1 MLCSSHSQ
9 FLYDKYHEPH
19 RHRSLSERWS
29 FNHQEIIMCDKIIK
43 LANLKIKGRIEQQ
56 TRVYSTKGISP
67 TLNSAMGH
75 GGNCI
80 PLFLIMITGGK
91 RMKSLLLS
99 WKVKPDVGGQVLDI
113 YNQAV
118 MQGISPTIKT
128 TIDTA
133 NMTFVTIMNKEI
145 IHTAPNGKRY
155 SIQIRKYTPRDCF
168 RLMGLHEADIDKLL
182 SKEKTGQLIISKS
195 KLYALA
201 GNSIVTNCLTAMF
214 EELIFPSGNHYHDKT
229 GQLSLF

>member
-1 MLCSSHSQ
+1 MLCNSHSQ

-43 LANLKIKGRIEQQ
+43 LANLQIKGRIEQQ

-67 TLNSAMGH
+67 TLNSA
-75 GGNCI
+75 I
-80 PLFLIMITGGK
+80 D
-91 RMKSLLLS
+91 KS
-99 WKVKPDVGGQVLDI
+99 
-113 YNQAV
+113 
-118 MQGISPTIKT
+118 
-128 TIDTA
+128 

-145 IHTAPNGKRY
+145 IHTAPNGKKY

-168 RLMGLHEADIDKLL
+168 RLMGVHESDIDKLL
-182 SKEKTGQLIISKS
+182 SKEKSGQLIISKS

>member
-1 MLCSSHSQ
+1 M
-9 FLYDKYHEPH
+9 Y
-19 RHRSLSERWS
+19 
-29 FNHQEIIMCDKIIK
+29 DKIIK
-43 LANLKIKGRIEQQ
+43 LANLQIKGRIEQQ

-80 PLFLIMITGGK
+80 PLFLIVRGDMITGGK

-99 WKVKPDVGGQVLDI
+99 GKVKPDVGGQVLDI
-113 YNQAV
+113 YNQSV

-128 TIDTA
+128 TIDTS

-145 IHTAPNGKRY
+145 IHTAPNGKKY

-168 RLMGLHEADIDKLL
+168 RLMGVHEADIDKLL
-182 SKEKTGQLIISKS
+182 SKEKSGQLIICKS

-214 EELIFPSGNHYHDKT
+214 EELIYPSGNHYHDKT

>member
-1 MLCSSHSQ
+1 
-9 FLYDKYHEPH
+9 
-19 RHRSLSERWS
+19 
-29 FNHQEIIMCDKIIK
+29 MCDKIIK
-43 LANLKIKGRIEQQ
+43 LANLQIKGRIEQQ

-80 PLFLIMITGGK
+80 PLFLIVKDDMITGGK
-91 RMKSLLLS
+91 RMKSLLIS
-99 WKVKPDVGGQVLDI
+99 GKVKPDVGGQVLDI

-118 MQGISPTIKT
+118 TQGISPTIKT

-145 IHTAPNGKRY
+145 IHTAPNGKKY

-168 RLMGLHEADIDKLL
+168 RLMGVHEADIDKLL
-182 SKEKTGQLIISKS
+182 SKEKSGQLIISKS

>member
-1 MLCSSHSQ
+1 
-9 FLYDKYHEPH
+9 
-19 RHRSLSERWS
+19 
-29 FNHQEIIMCDKIIK
+29 
-43 LANLKIKGRIEQQ
+43 
-56 TRVYSTKGISP
+56 
-67 TLNSAMGH
+67 
-75 GGNCI
+75 
-80 PLFLIMITGGK
+80 
-91 RMKSLLLS
+91 MKSLLLS
-99 WKVKPDVGGQVLDI
+99 GKVKPDVGGQVLDI
-113 YNQAV
+113 YNQVV

-128 TIDTA
+128 TIDTS

-145 IHTAPNGKRY
+145 IHTAPNGKKY

-168 RLMGLHEADIDKLL
+168 RLMGVHEADIDKLL
-182 SKEKTGQLIISKS
+182 SKEKTGQLIICKS

>member
-1 MLCSSHSQ
+1 
-9 FLYDKYHEPH
+9 
-19 RHRSLSERWS
+19 
-29 FNHQEIIMCDKIIK
+29 
-43 LANLKIKGRIEQQ
+43 
-56 TRVYSTKGISP
+56 
-67 TLNSAMGH
+67 
-75 GGNCI
+75 
-80 PLFLIMITGGK
+80 MITGGK

-99 WKVKPDVGGQVLDI
+99 GKVKPDVGGQVLDI
-113 YNQAV
+113 YNQSV
-118 MQGISPTIKT
+118 LQGISPTIKT

-133 NMTFVTIMNKEI
+133 NMTFVTIMEKEI

-155 SIQIRKYTPRDCF
+155 SIKIRKYTPRDCF
-168 RLMGLHEADIDKLL
+168 RLMGVHEADIDKLL
-182 SKEKTGQLIISKS
+182 SKEKYGQLIISKS

>member
-1 MLCSSHSQ
+1 
-9 FLYDKYHEPH
+9 
-19 RHRSLSERWS
+19 
-29 FNHQEIIMCDKIIK
+29 
-43 LANLKIKGRIEQQ
+43 
-56 TRVYSTKGISP
+56 
-67 TLNSAMGH
+67 
-75 GGNCI
+75 
-80 PLFLIMITGGK
+80 MITGGK

-99 WKVKPDVGGQVLDI
+99 GKVKPDVGGQVLDI

-145 IHTAPNGKRY
+145 IHTAPNGKKY

-168 RLMGLHEADIDKLL
+168 RLMGVHEADIDKLL
-182 SKEKTGQLIISKS
+182 SKEKSGQLIICKS

-201 GNSIVTNCLTAMF
+201 GNSIVTWSAITLLAYGYFWIYQDRQAHQQSAQSHVYPQDHGNMVQRQPNHRNNARWLVVSTRL
-214 EELIFPSGNHYHDKT
+214 ERNVGTINVPVRSHTRLIFTFAK
-229 GQLSLF
+229 

>member
-1 MLCSSHSQ
+1 MNQSKNSTQKIAIPKTADGCSPTITSPFGAGIS
-9 FLYDKYHEPH
+9 
-19 RHRSLSERWS
+19 
-29 FNHQEIIMCDKIIK
+29 I
-43 LANLKIKGRIEQQ
+43 ANLLGVDHFPKG
-56 TRVYSTKGISP
+56 G
-67 TLNSAMGH
+67 
-75 GGNCI
+75 
-80 PLFLIMITGGK
+80 
-91 RMKSLLLS
+91 
-99 WKVKPDVGGQVLDI
+99 VGGQVLDI

-118 MQGISPTIKT
+118 TQGISPTIKT
-128 TIDTA
+128 NIDTA

-145 IHTAPNGKRY
+145 IHTAPNGKKY

-168 RLMGLHEADIDKLL
+168 RLMGVHEADIDKLL
-182 SKEKTGQLIISKS
+182 SKEKSGQLIISKS

>member
-1 MLCSSHSQ
+1 
-9 FLYDKYHEPH
+9 
-19 RHRSLSERWS
+19 
-29 FNHQEIIMCDKIIK
+29 MCDKIIK
-43 LANLKIKGRIEQQ
+43 LANLQIKGRIEQQ

-80 PLFLIMITGGK
+80 PLFLIIKDDMITGGK

-99 WKVKPDVGGQVLDI
+99 GKVKPDMGGQVLDL
-113 YNQAV
+113 YNQIV
-118 MQGISPTIKT
+118 LQGISPTIKT
-128 TIDTA
+128 TIDKS
-133 NMTFVTIMNKEI
+133 NMTFVTIMSKEI
-145 IHTAPNGKRY
+145 IHTAPNGKKY

-168 RLMGLHEADIDKLL
+168 RLMGVHEADIDKLL

-195 KLYALA
+195 RLYALA

>member
-1 MLCSSHSQ
+1 
-9 FLYDKYHEPH
+9 
-19 RHRSLSERWS
+19 
-29 FNHQEIIMCDKIIK
+29 MCDKIIK
-43 LANLKIKGRIEQQ
+43 LANLQIKGRIEQQ

-80 PLFLIMITGGK
+80 PLFLIVKWDMITGGK
-91 RMKSLLLS
+91 RMKSLLIS
-99 WKVKPDVGGQVLDI
+99 GKVKPDVGGQVLDI

-118 MQGISPTIKT
+118 MQGISTTIKT

-145 IHTAPNGKRY
+145 IHTAPNGKKY

-168 RLMGLHEADIDKLL
+168 RLMGVHEADIDKLL
-182 SKEKTGQLIISKS
+182 SKEKSGQLIISKS

-214 EELIFPSGNHYHDKT
+214 EELIFPSGNHYHDKN